1 MISTIEVAELRN
13 RLMNAADDLNE
24 MAVDQYDREERTRLL
39 GKVEGV
45 RLALG
50 YLDEMMWGSR

>member
-1 MISTIEVAELRN
+1 MNQIADLHQRLLDAAESLT
-13 RLMNAADDLNE
+13 E

-45 RLALG
+45 NLAISFLSE
-50 YLDEMMWGSR
+50 LKEIR